1 MKENKRQQM
10 NKVVLDASALLA
22 LINGE
27 KGADKIEP
35 FIGSIIMSS
44 VNITEVASKVYEI
57 LGNVDEEN
65 CKLSIEPFVHNIIDF
80 DKSLSFIA
88 ASLRIITKHVGLSL
102 GDRACLA
109 TAIQLGLPV
118 YTADK
123 VWAKLDIPNLKIHL
137 IR

>member
-1 MKENKRQQM
+1 MSR
-10 NKVVLDASALLA
+10 VILDSSALLA
-22 LINGE
+22 LIKKESGTEIVE
-27 KGADKIEP
+27 KLVGK
-35 FIGSIIMSS
+35 IIMSS
-44 VNITEVASKVYEI
+44 VNISEVATI
-57 LGNVDEEN
+57 LLDSDMTIEECEECIN
-65 CKLSIEPFVHNIIDF
+65 PFVETVVLF
-80 DKSLSFIA
+80 DKKLALSSSI
-88 ASLRIITKHVGLSL
+88 LRKLTKHVGLSL

>member
-1 MKENKRQQM
+1 M

-22 LINGE
+22 LINNE
-27 KGADKIEP
+27 KGANIIEP
-35 FIGSIIMSS
+35 LIGNIIMSS
-44 VNITEVASKVYEI
+44 VNVTEVAAKVYDT
-57 LGNVDEEN
+57 LGNNNEEL
-65 CKLSIEPFVHNIIDF
+65 CKLSIEPFVHSIVEF
-80 DKSLSFIA
+80 DKTQCYIA
-88 ASLRIITKHVGLSL
+88 ASLKNQTTHKGLSL

-123 VWAKLDIPNLKIHL
+123 IWAELDLPNVKIKL